1 MAERFFILDSGDARL
16 DAATARRQFALSLA
30 VGFAVLAAAALVE
43 LQPARSAP
51 LGIEGRHGSSTQTD
65 SALAASSTRRN

>member
-1 MAERFFILDSGDARL
+1 MAERFFILDNGEARL
-16 DAATARRQFALSLA
+16 DAATARRQFSLSLA

-51 LGIEGRHGSSTQTD
+51 IGIEGRHD
-65 SALAASSTRRN
+65 RAVHADYALIASSLRRD

>member
-1 MAERFFILDSGDARL
+1 MAERIFFFDNGEARL
-16 DAATARRQFALSLA
+16 DAATARRQFSLSLA

-51 LGIEGRHGSSTQTD
+51 IGAEAHHDRVAQADL
-65 SALAASSTRRN
+65 ALAASSHRPD

>member
-1 MAERFFILDSGDARL
+1 MAERYFILDSGGARL
-16 DAATARRQFALSLA
+16 DAATARRQFSLSLI

-51 LGIEGRHGSSTQTD
+51 IGVEAHHGHAAQVDFT
-65 SALAASSTRRN
+65 LAASSHRRD

>member
-1 MAERFFILDSGDARL
+1 MAERFFILDCGEARL
-16 DAATARRQFALSLA
+16 DAATARRQFSLSLA

-51 LGIEGRHGSSTQTD
+51 IGVEAHHDRAAQAD
-65 SALAASSTRRN
+65 FALAAASHRSD

>member
-1 MAERFFILDSGDARL
+1 MAEPYFILDSDEARL

-51 LGIEGRHGSSTQTD
+51 IRIEGHHVRAAQVD
-65 SALAASSTRRN
+65 FALAASPLRRN

>member
-1 MAERFFILDSGDARL
+1 MDERIFFVDMCESRL
-16 DAATARRQFALSLA
+16 DAATARRQFSLSLA

-51 LGIEGRHGSSTQTD
+51 IGAEVHHDRVVQAD
-65 SALAASSTRRN
+65 FALAASSLRRD

>member
-1 MAERFFILDSGDARL
+1 MAERCFFLDSGEVRL
-16 DAATARRQFALSLA
+16 DAATARRQFSLSLA

-51 LGIEGRHGSSTQTD
+51 IGVEAHHGHVAQAD
-65 SALAASSTRRN
+65 FALAASSHRHD

>member
-1 MAERFFILDSGDARL
+1 MAERHFILDSGGVRL
-16 DAATARRQFALSLA
+16 DAATARRQFSLSLA

-51 LGIEGRHGSSTQTD
+51 IGIEGHHGRAAKADFVLADSS
-65 SALAASSTRRN
+65 LRRN